1 MNLYG
6 AQLGTAMPTCDG
18 LFMRLSARLGDE
30 ARLSKQL
37 LGLQG
42 MLDLLMASSAAS
54 SGAGAALAAAA
65 AGSAAGGGRE

>member
-1 MNLYG
+1 
-6 AQLGTAMPTCDG
+6 MPTCDG
-18 LFMRLSARLGDE
+18 LFMRLAGRLAAE

-54 SGAGAALAAAA
+54 SGAGAALAAA
-65 AGSAAGGGRE
+65 GSAAGGGGRSE

>member
-1 MNLYG
+1 
-6 AQLGTAMPTCDG
+6 MPTCDG
-18 LFMRLSARLGDE
+18 LFMRLAGRLAAE

-65 AGSAAGGGRE
+65 AGSAASGGRE